1 MTSDRREVAVIS
13 LVVWG
18 LLQPGA
24 LASPIAFAFTPES
37 SVTYHVTHPLHHVDG
52 TSHRVLGGIQVDL
65 SGDKPRL
72 VLPMRFGVP
81 LTSFG
86 SGNRN
91 RDRNM
96 LVTLDAARYPVAV
109 IELDKVTWSAQEKA
123 DNKATATGEAEGHLT
138 LHGVTH
144 PITIPLSGTIDGKRL
159 EVESAFS
166 FLCSAYGIDRPA
178 LFFRPIDDKVAID
191 VRGVAQR

>member
-1 MTSDRREVAVIS
+1 MTSNRSGLSILGVA
-13 LVVWG
+13 VWG
-18 LLQPGA
+18 LLQTGA
-24 LASPIAFAFTPES
+24 LAAPVTFAFTPES
-37 SVTYHVTHPLHHVDG
+37 IVTYHVTHPLHHVDG
-52 TSHRVLGGIQVDL
+52 VSHRVLGGIQVNT
-65 SGDKPRL
+65 SGDKPQL
-72 VLPMRFGVP
+72 GLPMRFAVP

-109 IELDKVTWSAQEKA
+109 IELDKVTWNARQKVKS
-123 DNKATATGEAEGHLT
+123 KATATGTAEGNLT

-144 PITIPLSGTIDGKRL
+144 PITIPLSGTIDGNRL

-166 FLCSAYGIDRPA
+166 FQCSAYGIDRPA
-178 LFFRPIDDKVAID
+178 LFFRPIDDNVAID